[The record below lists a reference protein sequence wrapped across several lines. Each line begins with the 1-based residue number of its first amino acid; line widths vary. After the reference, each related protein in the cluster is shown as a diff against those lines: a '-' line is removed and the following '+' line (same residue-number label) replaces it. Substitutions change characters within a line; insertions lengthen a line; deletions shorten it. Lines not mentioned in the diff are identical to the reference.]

1 MRNFHKKNISD
12 FAQKNSAKLIAFHAQ
27 KQRKS
32 SQKNAR
38 KQRKFC
44 AKDLA
49 VSWKPYRKFKLK
61 TNLGKKKMSRNFLNE
76 NLLKGN
82 FPSGNNY
89 GIRTDGSH
97 TENFDLFEVP
107 YRLLS
112 SWGKMYCRQQS

>member
-1 MRNFHKKNISD
+1 MRNFHKKI
-12 FAQKNSAKLIAFHAQ
+12 FPILRKKIAQNSLRFMRKNSAKV
-27 KQRKS
+27 RK
-32 SQKNAR
+32 KNAR

-49 VSWKPYRKFKLK
+49 ISLKPYRKFKLK

>member
-1 MRNFHKKNISD
+1 MRNFHKKI
-12 FAQKNSAKLIAFHAQ
+12 FPILRK
-27 KQRKS
+27 KQRKTHCVS
-32 SQKNAR
+32 
-38 KQRKFC
+38 C
-44 AKDLA
+44 AKIAQKFAKKCAKIAQILR
-49 VSWKPYRKFKLK
+49 KRFGHRKFKLK